1 MLSEK
6 SVATPAGKV
15 TEKHEH
21 RWPGTAVLVLSV
33 IASSLLAVYLAKNI
47 DQVES
52 FIAEIGFVGPL
63 VSISLHTLLGASPI
77 PTETLTAIN
86 GIVFGPVMGA
96 LYSWIGYM
104 LASFV
109 EYFIGVKIGSMSDF
123 ESERDKMPFGLGR
136 LPADSPWFLILG
148 RVVPFGGAKVVGVV
162 GGVYRV
168 SLWRFTW
175 TAALATGAGALLFAY
190 GGHMLK
196 GLF

>member
-6 SVATPAGKV
+6 SVATPVKKME
-15 TEKHEH
+15 EKNE
-21 RWPGTAVLVLSV
+21 RQWPGTVILIMSV

-52 FIAEIGFVGPL
+52 FIADIGFVGPL
-63 VSISLHTLLGASPI
+63 VSITLHTLLGASPI
-77 PTETLTAIN
+77 PSETLTAIN
-86 GIVFGPVMGA
+86 GIVFGPLLGA

-104 LASFV
+104 LASYV
-109 EYFIGVKIGSMSDF
+109 EYFIGMKIGNISDF
-123 ESERDKMPFGLGR
+123 ESDRDKMPFGLGR
-136 LPADSPWFLILG
+136 LPADSPWFLLLG
-148 RVVPFGGAKVVGVV
+148 RIVPFGGAKVVGVI

-190 GGHMLK
+190 GGHALK
-196 GLF
+196 ALF